1 MCACVCA
8 HARMHGREGGPSVD
22 LTWVTHWV
30 LFSQRWNPAR
40 ATCQQEVVGG
50 SVLLRKLSPTTVARP
65 ACGGRPSPQGWSLCG
80 QGHHRCHED
89 WARPSCLHHRW
100 GIEGL
105 PWDQQ
110 GHTLEVQV
118 TWGPQGQHSPQV
130 CTDAVPATQ
139 GERRP
144 ARASTPGAGKFTATK
159 FSAAPP
165 RGGSDDAEG
174 EIAQGQVPHD
184 TRHLCPQPP
193 SEAEGLKSP
202 PEKRS
207 WYTLASQVAQR

>member
-1 MCACVCA
+1 MVRSCLGNSPPPPWPAQPVAEDPA
-8 HARMHGREGGPSVD
+8 HRAGAFVVRATTAAMKTGRGPLAFTTDGELRASLGISKD
-22 LTWVTHWV
+22 THWRCRSHGV
-30 LFSQRWNPAR
+30 PK
-40 ATCQQEVVGG
+40 G
-50 SVLLRKLSPTTVARP
+50 STALK
-65 ACGGRPSPQGWSLCG
+65 C
-80 QGHHRCHED
+80 
-89 WARPSCLHHRW
+89 
-100 GIEGL
+100 
-105 PWDQQ
+105 
-110 GHTLEVQV
+110 
-118 TWGPQGQHSPQV
+118 
-130 CTDAVPATQ
+130 AVPATQ

-159 FSAAPP
+159 FSAAPS